1 MKQMYKVTFSYKEDF
16 FGSGFG
22 SSDMIDKFFGWNKEI
37 IPIEAEND
45 MELQNKINHFKQ
57 RNNSRKYIEVV
68 DITKL

>member
-1 MKQMYKVTFSYKEDF
+1 
-16 FGSGFG
+16 
-22 SSDMIDKFFGWNKEI
+22 MIDKFFGWNKEI